1 MDGQQDN
8 AIQPFDEAWF
18 DVANPCGKEFE
29 LPNASSPIHPRWSD
43 NSNNLVFLLDQQLHT
58 PDVLEN
64 SYELETIRSSCA
76 GNQVDSCPIREM
88 GTSIANFVPIV
99 NPQEGTS
106 IGNHKVHF
114 PRSTGVLKS
123 EFEGVFPDVN
133 QHVYAPTSASYSWKG
148 VDINFPLR
156 NQSLMPLT
164 LPIHHPL
171 VQPSPFVLKN
181 NPTHAPR
188 FPNTSGFGSGGY
200 IPPNKQLTHFCT
212 SSNAFRLNSDDYI
225 INDRVCSGFHFTIL
239 GLISNSGSSSSFG
252 SSGCRPVRNQEIR
265 SSSFTGSPS
274 LQNGLSV
281 QSNQVAYKFGGS
293 ANGDINHG
301 SSHLQAVSHG
311 TGITS
316 NVPVPVENQVET
328 STRAPRS
335 NCHGSEKN
343 RTFGPSSSKNGRCD
357 VKYTC
362 KICKREFPNYNSLG
376 GHMSFHAK
384 MKRRRENWTA
394 KKMPSHKLLWVK

>member
-29 LPNASSPIHPRWSD
+29 LPNSSSPIHPRWSD
-43 NSNNLVFLLDQQLHT
+43 NSNNLVFLQDQQLHT
-58 PDVLEN
+58 PDILEN

-76 GNQVDSCPIREM
+76 GNQVDSCPIMEM
-88 GTSIANFVPIV
+88 GPSIANFVPIV

-123 EFEGVFPDVN
+123 EFEGAFPEVN

-148 VDINFPLR
+148 MITSSMIMSAPD
-156 NQSLMPLT
+156 ST
-164 LPIHHPL
+164 LP
-171 VQPSPFVLKN
+171 
-181 NPTHAPR
+181 
-188 FPNTSGFGSGGY
+188 
-200 IPPNKQLTHFCT
+200 
-212 SSNAFRLNSDDYI
+212 
-225 INDRVCSGFHFTIL
+225 IL
-239 GLISNSGSSSSFG
+239 GLISSSGSSSSFG
-252 SSGCRPVRNQEIR
+252 SSGCHPVRNQEIR
-265 SSSFTGSPS
+265 SSSFTDSPS

-281 QSNQVAYKFGGS
+281 RSNQVAYKFGGG

-301 SSHLQAVSHG
+301 PSHLQAVSHG

-328 STRAPRS
+328 STRAPQS

-343 RTFGPSSSKNGRCD
+343 QTFGPSSSKNGRCD

-384 MKRRRENWTA
+384 MKKA
-394 KKMPSHKLLWVK
+394 KRKLDSK

>member
-1 MDGQQDN
+1 MDGRQDN

-43 NSNNLVFLLDQQLHT
+43 NSNNLVFLQDQQLRT
-58 PDVLEN
+58 PDILEN

-76 GNQVDSCPIREM
+76 GNQVDSCPIMEM
-88 GTSIANFVPIV
+88 GPSIANFVPIV

-123 EFEGVFPDVN
+123 EFEGVFPEVN

-156 NQSLMPLT
+156 NQESHAVNSTNSPSISSTESLC
-164 LPIHHPL
+164 
-171 VQPSPFVLKN
+171 LKN

-188 FPNTSGFGSGGY
+188 FPNTSGFGPSVY
-200 IPPNKQLTHFCT
+200 IPPNKQLTHFRT

-225 INDRVCSGFHFTIL
+225 INDHVCSGFHFTIL
-239 GLISNSGSSSSFG
+239 GLISSSGSSSSFG
-252 SSGCRPVRNQEIR
+252 SSGCHPVRNQEIR
-265 SSSFTGSPS
+265 SSSFTDSPS
-274 LQNGLSV
+274 IQNGLSV
-281 QSNQVAYKFGGS
+281 RSNQVAYKFPGS

-301 SSHLQAVSHG
+301 PSHLQAVSHG

-328 STRAPRS
+328 STRAPQS
-335 NCHGSEKN
+335 NCRGSEKN
-343 RTFGPSSSKNGRCD
+343 QTFGPSSSKNGRCD

-384 MKRRRENWTA
+384 MKKA
-394 KKMPSHKLLWVK
+394 KRKLDS

>member
-43 NSNNLVFLLDQQLHT
+43 NSNNLVFLQDQQLHT
-58 PDVLEN
+58 PDILEN

-99 NPQEGTS
+99 NPQA
-106 IGNHKVHF
+106 
-114 PRSTGVLKS
+114 GV
-123 EFEGVFPDVN
+123 
-133 QHVYAPTSASYSWKG
+133 
-148 VDINFPLR
+148 
-156 NQSLMPLT
+156 
-164 LPIHHPL
+164 
-171 VQPSPFVLKN
+171 
-181 NPTHAPR
+181 
-188 FPNTSGFGSGGY
+188 Y

-225 INDRVCSGFHFTIL
+225 INDHVCLGFHFTIL
-239 GLISNSGSSSSFG
+239 GLISSSGSSSSFG

-301 SSHLQAVSHG
+301 PSHLQAVSHG

-384 MKRRRENWTA
+384 MKKA
-394 KKMPSHKLLWVK
+394 KRKLDS